1 MTLGEITHSD
11 LVVTATAFIVE
22 AANQSRERLNAAE
35 AAVELA
41 DAALEA
47 AKLLADSATVSIEL
61 PTPGEAG
68 GVEDVTSAV
77 EAATSAVEAATSAV
91 EAANKELVA
100 ATAALTVAEA
110 KRTRAIAL
118 AVGLEAI
125 LLSSPKMPAFPNTF
139 ASMQL
144 QEELTKSLST
154 ISLAIQQPQQI
165 ASTITAEIYRLYNIL
180 LLSQSKITSVPTIVN
195 AAKSVTDIFTLTPNT
210 FSLDDS
216 VSTITSKII
225 LDTTVATNVIIQ
237 NILSSE
243 NVGLLT
249 NSANMIN
256 SKLAEPPISTFN
268 NAFTT
273 TFTKLFPIIF
283 PPLEGM

>member
-68 GVEDVTSAV
+68 GVEDV
-77 EAATSAVEAATSAV
+77 TSAVEAATSAV